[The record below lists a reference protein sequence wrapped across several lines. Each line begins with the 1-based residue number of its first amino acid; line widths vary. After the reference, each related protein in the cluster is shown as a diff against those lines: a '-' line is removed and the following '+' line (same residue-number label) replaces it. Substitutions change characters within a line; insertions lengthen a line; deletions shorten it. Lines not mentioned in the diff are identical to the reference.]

1 MLLFKFDP
9 VDMQQMK
16 LVIGL
21 TPAERVRLM
30 LEARE
35 FAVAILR
42 TRLRKIYPELSERDL
57 NLKLIAEY
65 SRAERN
71 IPRF

>member
-1 MLLFKFDP
+1 MAVFKFDRI
-9 VDMQQMK
+9 DMQQMC
-16 LVIGL
+16 LVL
-21 TPAERVRLM
+21 DLPPQERVRLM

-42 TRLRKIYPELSERDL
+42 ARLQKIYPELSEREL

-65 SRAERN
+65 SHAERVLML
-71 IPRF
+71 